1 MKRTGHPDSDR
12 PISDPG
18 SRASVVYECS
28 VRPDRLLTEHF
39 DELKSLELANKDFV
53 VAGSAPLFIHGL
65 RDHVTDL
72 DIVTRESGWDHAM
85 SRARAQSLPG
95 PKHAPHGDALS
106 LYFFDTRIEVLNA
119 WFPSVVGE
127 VDELIRTAKVVDDIR
142 FLTLENTLMWKRHL
156 NRPKDR
162 QDVRR
167 LEEVR
172 LPRLHAGR
180 EQGTGRKDADRMTLR
195 GGSAVDRPPTGQVR
209 DTTPHPWSRFAPSS
223 WLRS

>member
-12 PISDPG
+12 PISDRG
-18 SRASVVYECS
+18 SRASVVPERL
-28 VRPDRLLTEHF
+28 VRWDRLRTEHF
-39 DELKSLELANKDFV
+39 QLETLGLANEDFV
-53 VAGSAPLFIHGL
+53 VAGSVPLFIHGL

-72 DIVTRESGWDHAM
+72 DIVTRESGWDHAV
-85 SRARAQSLPG
+85 SRARAQSLSG
-95 PKHAPHGDALS
+95 PVRAPHGNALS
-106 LYFFDTRIEVLNA
+106 LYFFGTRIEVLNA
-119 WFPSVVGE
+119 WFPSVLGE
-127 VDELIRTAKVVDDIR
+127 VDDLIRTAKVVGDIN
-142 FLTLENTLMWKRHL
+142 FLTLEDTLKWKRHL

-167 LEEVR
+167 LEEAC

>member
-12 PISDPG
+12 PISDRG
-18 SRASVVYECS
+18 SRTSVVPECS

-39 DELKSLELANKDFV
+39 DELESLKLANDDFV
-53 VAGSAPLFIHGL
+53 VAGSAPLFIRGL

-72 DIVTRESGWDHAM
+72 DIVTREAGWKHAV
-85 SRARAQSLPG
+85 SRARAQCLPG
-95 PKHAPHGDALS
+95 PEPAPHGDALS
-106 LYFFDTRIEVLNA
+106 LYFCGTRIEVLNA
-119 WFPSVVGE
+119 WFPSLLGS
-127 VDELIRTAKVVDDIR
+127 VDHLIRTAEVVDGIR
-142 FLTLENTLMWKRHL
+142 FLSLDDTLQWKRRL

-167 LEEVR
+167 VEEVYR
-172 LPRLHAGR
+172 PRLLAGR

-195 GGSAVDRPPTGQVR
+195 GGSAVDRPPAGQVR
-209 DTTPHPWSRFAPSS
+209 ETTPHPWSRSALSS